1 MQVAAA
7 TMWKLV
13 IEDDEAK
20 RTSVPLTRDDY
31 TIGRKE
37 GNTIR
42 LTERNVSREHA
53 KIHKSNG
60 TTPPA
65 ADSPFVLEDCNS
77 YNGVYVNGLRVAA
90 PQPLAHGDLIQIG
103 DYRIVLQDEAL
114 TDADV
119 AASATTQDMKNTA
132 PMGVANRGSML
143 MERPNR
149 LVMLAGP
156 TPGAEYPFDEELTT
170 IGRAEECT
178 VSVNHNSVSR
188 LHCQIHSLGE
198 GRYEVVDKGSSN
210 GVRVNGSDLRRSI
223 IEPGDVLELGDVRFR
238 FVGAG
243 QIFLPGV
250 GDSQQLESIP
260 DRPPSSLR
268 PAKAG
273 STSLLPFVIVGAV
286 VAVGVVVGFAV
297 MQRQTVQPVGD
308 VPRVTS
314 EDPEQIEL
322 QAAKKLCDDGKC
334 DLAHDKLMVKI
345 DAKSPVR
352 MSTDFQNI
360 ETRWADAQLAAA
372 EREPDAGR
380 KRKLLREVQAADSVP
395 LQRRNIATAKLA
407 ELDAATNI
415 APTNT
420 VPNATATHT
429 AVVSTGT
436 ATAITTTTAVTTTAT
451 ATHTVPHPTGG
462 GSVLAQASALSL
474 AGDQSGARALLE
486 PRVFGAGRAS
496 PEEVSLLRGICKSQ
510 HDRTCISTIAQK
522 YP

>member
-1 MQVAAA
+1 
-7 TMWKLV
+7 MWKLV

-53 KIHKSNG
+53 KIHKPNG
-60 TTPPA
+60 VAPGTPPPEG
-65 ADSPFVLEDCNS
+65 SGFVLEDCNS

-90 PQPLAHGDLIQIG
+90 PQPLGHGDLIQIG
-103 DYRIVLQDEAL
+103 DYRIVLQDEAFS
-114 TDADV
+114 APEAG
-119 AASATTQDMKNTA
+119 AATTTQDIKNTM
-132 PMGVANRGSML
+132 PMGVVNRGSML

-156 TPGAEYPFDEELTT
+156 TPGAEYPFDETLTT

-188 LHCQIHSLGE
+188 LHCQIHALGE

-223 IEPGDVLELGDVRFR
+223 IEPGDILELGDVRFR

-250 GDSQQLESIP
+250 GDSQQLEAIP

-268 PAKAG
+268 PQPT
-273 STSLLPFVIVGAV
+273 STTSLTPFVIVGAV
-286 VAVGVVVGFAV
+286 VAVGVVVGFAL
-297 MQRQTVQPVGD
+297 MQRQTQQPFAD
-308 VPRVTS
+308 TS
-314 EDPEQIEL
+314 HVASDDPEQIEL

-352 MSTDFQNI
+352 SSADFQNI
-360 ETRWADAQLAAA
+360 ETRWADGQLAAA
-372 EREPDAGR
+372 DRETDLGR
-380 KRKLLREVQAADSVP
+380 KRKLLKEVQSAETVP
-395 LQRRNIATAKLA
+395 PQRRSIATAKLA
-407 ELDAATNI
+407 ELDAATNVTSTGT
-415 APTNT
+415 API
-420 VPNATATHT
+420 ATHT
-429 AVVSTGT
+429 AVVPTGT
-436 ATAITTTTAVTTTAT
+436 VTATNTAT
-451 ATHTVPHPTGG
+451 ATTGTVTAPTATHTATHPSG
-462 GSVLAQASALSL
+462 GSAFSQASALVTS
-474 AGDQSGARALLE
+474 GDNAGARALLE
-486 PRVFGAGRAS
+486 PRVFGAGKAS
-496 PEEVSLLRGICKSQ
+496 SDEVSLLKGICRQQRDKNCV
-510 HDRTCISTIAQK
+510 TAIAQK